1 MHLEIISDYRK
12 AKRIFMTAMMY
23 DDINRYN
30 YTEYEFNLAW
40 KSWLNFYVLYNE
52 DDVVVFCGIRKF
64 NGGYGRI
71 FDRYFIMPEYRYDSL
86 RSRWYGLDIVSRL
99 VDDCKEANLT
109 PFFSIEKGRRSTEL
123 AAQRFNKHLLEE
135 DHFRILDGLYE
146 TMPNSWQHI
155 AIPYPCGTIFKRKEY
170 G

>member
-1 MHLEIISDYRK
+1 MHLEIISDKNK
-12 AKRIFMTAMMY
+12 AKYIFMMGMLTE
-23 DDINRYN
+23 DHNKKN
-30 YTEYEFNLAW
+30 YSEEEFDMAW
-40 KSWLNFYVLYNE
+40 KAWLNFYVLYNE

-109 PFFSIEKGRRSTEL
+109 PFFSIEKGRRATEL

-155 AIPYPCGTIFKRKEY
+155 ATTYPYTTILKRK
-170 G
+170 

>member
-1 MHLEIISDYRK
+1 MNLQIISDYKK
-12 AKRIFMTAMMY
+12 AKYIFMIARLY
-23 DDINRYN
+23 EDINRKN
-30 YTEYEFNLAW
+30 YTEEEFNLAW
-40 KSWLNFYVLYNE
+40 HNWLNFYVLYDE
-52 DDVVVFCGIRKF
+52 DQVVGFCGTRKF

-71 FDRYFIMPEYRYDSL
+71 FDRYFILPEYRNNSL
-86 RSRWYGLDIVSRL
+86 AHKEYSVDIVSRL

-109 PFFSIEKGRRSTEL
+109 PFFSIEKGKRTIEL
-123 AAQRFNKHLLEE
+123 TSKKFNRYLLEE